1 MRNSLFLGTL
11 VFLLGGCATTTPI
24 YTNNA
29 CAIFAQ
35 KDGFFDNWE
44 KASKRAEMRYG
55 IPMPIILA
63 TINMESSF
71 RYNARPPRTK
81 LLGFIPWKRKSTAYG
96 YSQALDSTWAVYLR
110 STGRSFA
117 RRTDFADAADFVAWY
132 HRQSVQR
139 NGIRFDDAYNLYL
152 NYHMGHGGYARNR
165 GHANSALVQAAQR
178 MASLSRRYEQQLR
191 ACGRR

>member
-1 MRNSLFLGTL
+1 MRNFLFLGML
-11 VFLLGGCATTTPI
+11 VFFLGGCATTTPR

-29 CAIFAQ
+29 CAILAQ

-44 KASKRAEMRYG
+44 KAAKRAEMRYG

-63 TINMESSF
+63 TINMESGF

-81 LLGFIPWKRKSTAYG
+81 LLGFIPWKRQSTAYG
-96 YSQALDSTWAVYLR
+96 YSQALNSTWTTYLR
-110 STGRSFA
+110 STGKSFA
-117 RRTDFADAADFVAWY
+117 RRTSFADAADFVAWY

-139 NGIRFDDAYNLYL
+139 NGVRFDDAYNLYL
-152 NYHMGHGGYARNR
+152 NYRMGHGGYARKR
-165 GHANSALVQAAQR
+165 GYASRALIQSAQR
-178 MASLSRRYEQQLR
+178 MANLAKHYEWQLR